1 MGLST
6 GRRATWVWDRPA
18 AGQLVEWSVRHDVA
32 EILVAV
38 GPGPDHA
45 SDRWLREVT
54 REARRAGIK
63 VAALGG
69 DRGWIDEPTAA
80 LAWLRRV
87 LATGPFDG
95 VHLDVE
101 FWARS
106 DWTSR
111 RPEVIRGYLA
121 LLGSLAPACPVAT
134 AVDLGASLDDVRT
147 PSGEPLYAAAMRL
160 VDAATVLS
168 YRNTVSGPDSIA
180 SLGAA
185 ALAAAASARIPCR
198 LAVETRYLG
207 DDPVSRKQ
215 TFHHLGSKAL
225 STALRQVDELHATV
239 PSYAGVAIHDYRG
252 WRAL

>member
-1 MGLST
+1 M
-6 GRRATWVWDRPA
+6 
-18 AGQLVEWSVRHDVA
+18 RHDVA

-80 LAWLRRV
+80 LAWLRRA

-134 AVDLGASLDDVRT
+134 AVDLGASLEQRGHG
-147 PSGEPLYAAAMRL
+147 PS
-160 VDAATVLS
+160 
-168 YRNTVSGPDSIA
+168 
-180 SLGAA
+180 A
-185 ALAAAASARIPCR
+185 ALARVVAIFDERVVCVAGHRPAIPAGSSATCSIGEGTAARAAASA
-198 LAVETRYLG
+198 AT
-207 DDPVSRKQ
+207 S
-215 TFHHLGSKAL
+215 TGSLRSPAT
-225 STALRQVDELHATV
+225 STVWE
-239 PSYAGVAIHDYRG
+239 S
-252 WRAL
+252 W